1 MSSDEANGD
10 GSQVSGEVGNGEV
23 DHGGDGAEEE
33 PVAMR
38 FTVIDRS
45 GGRVHLVSEGGGEV
59 FAHPAVADE
68 VWEAALEDLPAAWEI
83 VDLADDR
90 NGFYPPDPLDPLD
103 ADELAGRQFELL
115 TSFVRAGFERVEAL
129 ALVIELLRVE
139 GPGG

>member
-1 MSSDEANGD
+1 MGSDEANGD
-10 GSQVSGEVGNGEV
+10 GREV
-23 DHGGDGAEEE
+23 DGVADGDDGHGDGGADEG

-68 VWEAALEDLPAAWEI
+68 VWDAALADLPAAWEI

-90 NGFYPPDPLDPLD
+90 DGCVPPGPFD
-103 ADELAGRQFELL
+103 ADELAERQFELL

-139 GPGG
+139 GPDC